1 MSASYVIL
9 QFGTDPFNNR
19 YEDSEGRLAFSL
31 YLASQSPNLVIRL
44 ARHIPWAQQY
54 PNVMGPENAYF
65 YFGPEMSPG
74 YIVYGNNQI
83 SLPMSH
89 MSRQQRE
96 GSTSRY
102 FTAQSGR
109 HYKWRITPHRM
120 EVLCMILTDPF
131 LSLSCPLHFLP
142 IFPSSLR
149 HIISRPLPN
158 VSSLLSLSTSQCMDG
173 RTCIALWEALPS
185 TDFDYDAR
193 VTLRPS
199 ALMLITEIMT
209 TLILNRMYLALNWQ

>member
-1 MSASYVIL
+1 MSGSYVLL
-9 QFGTDPFNNR
+9 QYGTDPFNNR
-19 YEDSEGRLAFSL
+19 YEDPEGRLAFSL
-31 YLASQSPNLVIRL
+31 SLASQSPNLVIRL

-65 YFGPEMSPG
+65 YFGPETSPG
-74 YIVYGNNQI
+74 YIVYGNNRI

-89 MSRQQRE
+89 LSRQQRE

-120 EVLCMILTDPF
+120 EVPMANMIYSADEF
-131 LSLSCPLHFLP
+131 LFCSIPLSYLP
-142 IFPSSLR
+142 YNER
-149 HIISRPLPN
+149 VYCH
-158 VSSLLSLSTSQCMDG
+158 CMDG
-173 RTCIALWEALPS
+173 RTCLAVWEAVPS
-185 TDFDYDAR
+185 TEYDYDAR
-193 VTLRPS
+193 LTLRPS

-209 TLILNRMYLALNWQ
+209 TLILNRMYLALNW

>member
-120 EVLCMILTDPF
+120 E
-131 LSLSCPLHFLP
+131 
-142 IFPSSLR
+142 
-149 HIISRPLPN
+149 
-158 VSSLLSLSTSQCMDG
+158 CMDG

-209 TLILNRMYLALNWQ
+209 TLILNRMYLALNWP

>member
-1 MSASYVIL
+1 MSGSYVIF

-31 YLASQSPNLVIRL
+31 YLASQSPNMVIRL
-44 ARHIPWAQQY
+44 ARHIPWAEQY

-83 SLPMSH
+83 SIRMSH

-109 HYKWRITPHRM
+109 HYKWRITPQRM
-120 EVLCMILTDPF
+120 E
-131 LSLSCPLHFLP
+131 
-142 IFPSSLR
+142 
-149 HIISRPLPN
+149 
-158 VSSLLSLSTSQCMDG
+158 CMDG
-173 RTCIALWEALPS
+173 RTCIALWEAVPS

-209 TLILNRMYLALNWQ
+209 TLILNRMYLTLNWQ

>member
-1 MSASYVIL
+1 SGSYVIF

-31 YLASQSPNLVIRL
+31 YLASQSPNMVIRL
-44 ARHIPWAQQY
+44 ARHIPWAEQY

-83 SLPMSH
+83 SIRMSH

-109 HYKWRITPHRM
+109 HYKWRITPQRM
-120 EVLCMILTDPF
+120 EVRFVLG
-131 LSLSCPLHFLP
+131 LSNSHLSHLER
-142 IFPSSLR
+142 SL
-149 HIISRPLPN
+149 
-158 VSSLLSLSTSQCMDG
+158 CMDG
-173 RTCIALWEALPS
+173 RTCIALWEAVPS

-209 TLILNRMYLALNWQ
+209 TLILNRMYLTLNWQ

>member
-1 MSASYVIL
+1 MSGSYVIF

-31 YLASQSPNLVIRL
+31 YLASQSPNMVIRL
-44 ARHIPWAQQY
+44 ARHIPWAEQY

-83 SLPMSH
+83 SIRMSH

-109 HYKWRITPHRM
+109 HYKWRITPQRM
-120 EVLCMILTDPF
+120 EVRFVLG
-131 LSLSCPLHFLP
+131 LSNSHLSHLER
-142 IFPSSLR
+142 SL
-149 HIISRPLPN
+149 
-158 VSSLLSLSTSQCMDG
+158 CMDG
-173 RTCIALWEALPS
+173 RTCIALWEAVPS

-209 TLILNRMYLALNWQ
+209 TLILNRMYLTLNWQ